1 LDGAFEQLP
10 VDFWQQW
17 RASMHMFAVVR
28 AIQPLSHHVYASSA
42 CDTRERNGTGRAHR
56 ASTVNVMSMMLAPS
70 RVYATPPASTSAL
83 HAQQREITQS
93 HHSSIKF
100 VSSLELTRY
109 SQHAGVVTAAAELL
123 DATQIETSV
132 RCLMVLGMLLPHN
145 PPAQQQLAAN
155 PAALYQL
162 LKLLKQQE
170 DMDAKVISRDLVR
183 ILMQDEG
190 LKGQVEAAIRQASSE
205 EAAEQGQCAE
215 KAQEAA
221 A

>member
-1 LDGAFEQLP
+1 
-10 VDFWQQW
+10 
-17 RASMHMFAVVR
+17 
-28 AIQPLSHHVYASSA
+28 
-42 CDTRERNGTGRAHR
+42 
-56 ASTVNVMSMMLAPS
+56 
-70 RVYATPPASTSAL
+70 
-83 HAQQREITQS
+83 
-93 HHSSIKF
+93 
-100 VSSLELTRY
+100 
-109 SQHAGVVTAAAELL
+109 
-123 DATQIETSV
+123 
-132 RCLMVLGMLLPHN
+132 MVLGMLLPHN